1 MIEDKVR
8 LEFMGDQALLLR
20 LPEDVSIET
29 GEALDRLLSLRAALL
44 REFEGVR
51 GIEDIIIGYRSVAV
65 YARFEDVAPEDLLAR
80 ARRAI
85 QGSGGAPVAS
95 TRPGAVVTLPV
106 VYGGSFGPDLGEV
119 AERAGLSPQDVI
131 RLHQE
136 AVYRVAM
143 VGFSPGFAYL
153 IGLPEPLRVP
163 RRETPRS
170 RVEQGSVGIAGFQ
183 TGVYSFATP
192 GGLQIIGRTPV
203 ALFDVRRSSPSL
215 LAPGDEV
222 RFEAVTEEEYHGG
235 FGAYT

>member
-85 QGSGGAPVAS
+85 QGSGGAPWLRRGRGPSSRCRWS
-95 TRPGAVVTLPV
+95 TAVPSARTWARWP
-106 VYGGSFGPDLGEV
+106 SAPD
-119 AERAGLSPQDVI
+119 
-131 RLHQE
+131 
-136 AVYRVAM
+136 
-143 VGFSPGFAYL
+143 F
-153 IGLPEPLRVP
+153 
-163 RRETPRS
+163 RR
-170 RVEQGSVGIAGFQ
+170 
-183 TGVYSFATP
+183 
-192 GGLQIIGRTPV
+192 RT
-203 ALFDVRRSSPSL
+203 
-215 LAPGDEV
+215 
-222 RFEAVTEEEYHGG
+222 
-235 FGAYT
+235 